1 MINKDKIKIVSDY
14 TILHF
19 DEYPILFAGA
29 NQMEQMLVCS
39 FIFEE
44 NNDLHFF
51 YSTVDN
57 QLLSS
62 FLSQK
67 ISYLKLLEKANEIF
81 FVRTDFNESVKVSK
95 KVAFN
100 KIDKSWLPLENSFC
114 PSVDDAKK
122 MLLKIENAIVSK
134 IIGSSLNF
142 DAVKTTTQS
151 HAVTV

>member
-1 MINKDKIKIVSDY
+1 MTNKDRIKIVSDY

-19 DEYPILFAGA
+19 DEYPILFVGK
-29 NQMEQMLVCS
+29 NQMEQMLVGS
-39 FIFEE
+39 FVFEE
-44 NNDLHFF
+44 NNELHFF

-67 ISYLKLLEKANEIF
+67 ISYLELLQKANEIF
-81 FVRTDFNESVKVSK
+81 FVTTDFNENIKISK
-95 KVAFN
+95 KVVFN
-100 KIDKSWLPLENSFC
+100 KINKSWLPLENSFC

-122 MLLKIENAIVSK
+122 MLLKIENVIVSK

-142 DAVKTTTQS
+142 DTVKTTPQS
-151 HAVTV
+151 RAVTV

>member
-1 MINKDKIKIVSDY
+1 MTNKDRIKIVSDY

-19 DEYPILFAGA
+19 DEYPILFVGK
-29 NQMEQMLVCS
+29 NQMEQLLVGS

-57 QLLSS
+57 QLLSF

-67 ISYLKLLEKANEIF
+67 ISYLELLQKANEIF
-81 FVRTDFNESVKVSK
+81 FVTTDFNENIKISK
-95 KVAFN
+95 KVVFN

-122 MLLKIENAIVSK
+122 MLLKIENSTVIKIV
-134 IIGSSLNF
+134 GSSLNF
-142 DAVKTTTQS
+142 DTVKTTTQS
-151 HAVTV
+151 RAVTV

>member
-1 MINKDKIKIVSDY
+1 MTNKDRIKIVSDY

-19 DEYPILFAGA
+19 DEYPILFVGK
-29 NQMEQMLVCS
+29 NQMEQLLVGS

-57 QLLSS
+57 QLLSF

-67 ISYLKLLEKANEIF
+67 ISYLELLQKANEIF
-81 FVRTDFNESVKVSK
+81 FVTTDFNENIKISK
-95 KVAFN
+95 KVVFN

-122 MLLKIENAIVSK
+122 MLLKIENSTVIKIV
-134 IIGSSLNF
+134 GSSLNF

-151 HAVTV
+151 RAVTV

>member
-1 MINKDKIKIVSDY
+1 MTNKDRIKIVSDY

-19 DEYPILFAGA
+19 DEYPILFVGK
-29 NQMEQMLVCS
+29 NQMEQMLVGS
-39 FIFEE
+39 FVFEE
-44 NNDLHFF
+44 NNELHFF

-67 ISYLKLLEKANEIF
+67 ISYLELLQKANEIF
-81 FVRTDFNESVKVSK
+81 FVTTDFNENIKISK
-95 KVAFN
+95 KVVFN
-100 KIDKSWLPLENSFC
+100 KINKSWLPLENSFC

-122 MLLKIENAIVSK
+122 MLFKIENVIVSK

-142 DAVKTTTQS
+142 DTVKTTPQS
-151 HAVTV
+151 RAVTV

>member
-1 MINKDKIKIVSDY
+1 MTNKDRIKIVSDY

-19 DEYPILFAGA
+19 DEYPILFVGK
-29 NQMEQMLVCS
+29 NQMEQLLVGS

-57 QLLSS
+57 QLLSF

-67 ISYLKLLEKANEIF
+67 ISYLELLQKANEIF
-81 FVRTDFNESVKVSK
+81 FVTTDFNENIKISK
-95 KVAFN
+95 KVVFN

-122 MLLKIENAIVSK
+122 MLLKIENSTVIKIV
-134 IIGSSLNF
+134 GSSLNF
-142 DAVKTTTQS
+142 DTVKTTPQS
-151 HAVTV
+151 RAVTV